1 MNGKLYQDTMQLV
14 ESINRYREE
23 QKNEMIN
30 VDNEMCENYFAME
43 ENPNDKR
50 GSF

>member
-1 MNGKLYQDTMQLV
+1 MKLKRDVKTMNLV
-14 ESINRYREE
+14 KSINNYREQ

-30 VDNEMCENYFAME
+30 ENNEMCENYFRVDDK
-43 ENPNDKR
+43 PNDKR